1 MVVFILVLQVV
12 GPGVSYQTGGHLLP
26 NGRASPTKWA
36 KVSYKMGRA
45 VVWTAGSLPNGRVLA
60 YHSLT
65 LSRSRLFSAIMSRT
79 VEQKTN
85 AWGFP
90 KPGELIEMT
99 GTHALEASDRA
110 ILNLLY
116 QHAHDSGRLL
126 DPSAEWE
133 IPVATIRQ
141 ALSKHDS
148 SDRLRESLTRLMSV
162 KVNVKYVAPL
172 KDCVDGQEQRVVI
185 TGLFDFFDVSA
196 KELAKRAT
204 LRYGLPRKLAPI
216 LESSGRWGRIKAEI
230 VCSMTSK
237 YAIALYE
244 ILQLRANMERC
255 VETFPIERFRELLG
269 VPPDTYARAD
279 NFQRKVLDPAVLEV
293 NGLSDMSVQIEL
305 ERKHSR
311 AAVSAVSVGWW
322 QKSGDEFRAAM
333 QERNR
338 SKVGRMARLL
348 RGQVEAAETLPAL
361 PVPPVPAVSSSAV
374 SVDSAP
380 VTAYG
385 RQELRQ

>member
-1 MVVFILVLQVV
+1 
-12 GPGVSYQTGGHLLP
+12 
-26 NGRASPTKWA
+26 
-36 KVSYKMGRA
+36 
-45 VVWTAGSLPNGRVLA
+45 
-60 YHSLT
+60 
-65 LSRSRLFSAIMSRT
+65 MSRT

-85 AWGFP
+85 GLGFP

-141 ALSKHDS
+141 SFSKHDS
-148 SDRLRESLTRLMSV
+148 SDRLRQSLNRLMSV
-162 KVNVKYVAPL
+162 KVNVVYTAQAQ
-172 KDCVDGQEQRVVI
+172 DGAERPEQRVVI

-196 KELAKRAT
+196 RELAKRAT
-204 LRYGLPRKLAPI
+204 LRYGLPRKLTPI

-244 ILQLRANMERC
+244 LLQLRANMERS
-255 VETFPIERFRELLG
+255 VERFPIDRFRELMG

-293 NGLSDMSVQIEL
+293 NGLSDMSVQMEL
-305 ERKHSR
+305 ERLHSR
-311 AAVSAVSVGWW
+311 AAIHAVTIAWW
-322 QKSGDEFRAAM
+322 RKSGDEFRAAIE
-333 QERNR
+333 ERVR
-338 SKVGRMARLL
+338 SKLGRMARLKGL
-348 RGQVEAAETLPAL
+348 VETVQVPE
-361 PVPPVPAVSSSAV
+361 
-374 SVDSAP
+374 
-380 VTAYG
+380 
-385 RQELRQ
+385 ELLVEQP